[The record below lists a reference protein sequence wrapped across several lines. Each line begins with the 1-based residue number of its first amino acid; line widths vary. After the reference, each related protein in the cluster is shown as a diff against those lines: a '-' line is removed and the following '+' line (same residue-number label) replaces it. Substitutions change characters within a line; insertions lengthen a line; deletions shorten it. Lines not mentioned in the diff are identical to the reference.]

1 MPFDAAMFERAKLE
15 ARQARVPAPAL
26 APFFDEGEDPFFVV
40 RGLTTNELHKA
51 LDAGK
56 RQSSIETIVKAI
68 ATSGDQA
75 GAVRKALGLTADT
88 PGEIAKRLE
97 MLVYGSVTPA
107 IDLPTAVKLAEAF
120 PIEFLTLTNE
130 ITELTGKGFDLVKP
144 QAASQPTTA
153 SAPQ

>member
-56 RQSSIETIVKAI
+56 RAAEEVLAALASCALALVQSQAA
-68 ATSGDQA
+68 AT
-75 GAVRKALGLTADT
+75 GAHSSHTLWGAARDD
-88 PGEIAKRLE
+88 EIART
-97 MLVYGSVTPA
+97 TPA
-107 IDLPTAVKLAEAF
+107 EVDHD
-120 PIEFLTLTNE
+120 
-130 ITELTGKGFDLVKP
+130 G
-144 QAASQPTTA
+144 
-153 SAPQ
+153 